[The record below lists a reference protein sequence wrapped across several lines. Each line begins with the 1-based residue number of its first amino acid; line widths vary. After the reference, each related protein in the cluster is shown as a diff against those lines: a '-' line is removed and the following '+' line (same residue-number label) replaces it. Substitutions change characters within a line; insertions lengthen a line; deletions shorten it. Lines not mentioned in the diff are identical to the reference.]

1 MRQGLLW
8 LSERQGVFNFVRSN
22 GLARRFA
29 SRFVAGES
37 IDQGVEAAR
46 ELSRRGITSSLDLLG
61 ESVTVEAEAVAAR
74 DQYLRMLDRMA
85 ASGAE
90 VNVSV
95 KLTQMGLDVS
105 EALCVANMVAIL
117 EKAAALHGFVRL
129 DMESSEYTQRTLE
142 FFRRR
147 LFDRFGA
154 HCGVVIQ
161 SMLRRSEQDIEDL
174 IAMKARVRLCKGAYL
189 EPPAVA
195 FPEKADVDKN
205 YVRLM
210 ERLLLA
216 GNYPGLATHDEA
228 IIAHARDFVRRQGIG
243 TDRFEFQMLYGV
255 RRDLQE
261 KPPPGGLP
269 APGLYPVRNA
279 VVSLSHAAA
288 GGATRQHRL
297 FPRQHRA
304 GVGTGTVSE
313 LTLGGYMAKHDRAAA
328 FGGSD
333 GQAYSV
339 AIYVDEEPD
348 LRGLYG
354 AALLFV
360 RWSPA
365 GDQPVGHVESE
376 TLAWGRT
383 EAEAADRLKALSL
396 YDVKTAL
403 DEAIARAPSEW

>member
-8 LSERQGVFNFVRSN
+8 LSERQSVFNFVRSN

-37 IDQGVEAAR
+37 IEEGVEAAR
-46 ELSRRGITSSLDLLG
+46 ELGRRGITASLDLLG
-61 ESVTVEAEAVAAR
+61 ESITVETEAVAAR
-74 DQYLRMLDRMA
+74 DQYLRMLERMA
-85 ASGAE
+85 ASGTE

-95 KLTQMGLDVS
+95 KLTQMGLDIS
-105 EALCVANMVAIL
+105 EALCEANMVAIL

-129 DMESSEYTQRTLE
+129 DMEGSEYTQRTLD

-147 LFDRFGA
+147 LLDRFGA

-174 IAMKARVRLCKGAYL
+174 IGMKARVRLCKGAYL

-228 IIAHARDFVRRQGIG
+228 IIAHARRFVRRHDIG

-261 KPPPGGLP
+261 KL
-269 APGLYPVRNA
+269 RQ
-279 VVSLSHAAA
+279 A
-288 GGATRQHRL
+288 GHRL
-297 FPRQHRA
+297 RVYIPF
-304 GVGTGTVSE
+304 GTQWYPYLMRRLAERPANIAFV
-313 LTLGGYMAKHDRAAA
+313 LGNIVRE
-328 FGGSD
+328 
-333 GQAYSV
+333 SV
-339 AIYVDEEPD
+339 P
-348 LRGLYG
+348 
-354 AALLFV
+354 
-360 RWSPA
+360 
-365 GDQPVGHVESE
+365 
-376 TLAWGRT
+376 GR
-383 EAEAADRLKALSL
+383 
-396 YDVKTAL
+396 
-403 DEAIARAPSEW
+403 